1 MINLKV
7 FQKRLTLLHVTFII
21 LHFAFFN
28 SSCTPYRKI
37 SRQAD
42 NILLK
47 DSLLSMGHA
56 GICIYEPA
64 TQTYWYERQ
73 SGNYF
78 IPASNTK
85 LFTLYAGM
93 KYLGDS
99 ITGLLYQVKENG
111 ITAIIPTGD
120 PTFLHP
126 GFNKQPILSF
136 LQSQKSIQILFPPGK
151 FEAYGSGW
159 AWDDYMESYMVPR
172 SSFPIYGNMVY
183 MNQVGTDIVN
193 IFPQYFREMANQA
206 PSYEN
211 GFDVKRGFND
221 NRLIISDGLLKNKK
235 VPFYANEETLT
246 RLLDDTLKTK
256 THIGKQE
263 NVIGTYLPLYSRPS
277 DSLFTPMMHD
287 SDNYLAEQVLLMAC
301 DKKLGYM
308 CDGNIIDT
316 ILKTLMYDVPHK
328 PRWVDGSGLSR
339 YNLFTPKSFVYILEK
354 MKNEFGMHRMKTILP
369 TGGEGSLSNYFESAK
384 GSIFAKSGTLS
395 NNSALS
401 GYLYTQKGRL
411 LIFSIL
417 LNHYPAKAAG
427 ARHAM
432 ENFLL
437 HIRNNY

>member
-1 MINLKV
+1 MIHLKV
-7 FQKRLTLLHVTFII
+7 FPKRFNLLHVTFII
-21 LHFAFFN
+21 FHFAFFN
-28 SSCTPYRKI
+28 SSCTPYHNI

-42 NILLK
+42 KILLK
-47 DSLLSMGHA
+47 DASISMGHA

-64 TQTYWYERQ
+64 TRTFWYERQ

-99 ITGLLYQVKENG
+99 ITGLLYRKQENG

-126 GFNKQPILSF
+126 DFKKQPILSF
-136 LQSQKSIQILFPPGK
+136 LQSQESIQIDFPTGK
-151 FEAYGSGW
+151 FEDYGSGW

-172 SSFPIYGNMVY
+172 SVYPIYGNL
-183 MNQVGTDIVN
+183 VN
-193 IFPQYFREMANQA
+193 INRVSNDSVVIFPYYFNELAKQFR
-206 PSYEN
+206 SYKN
-211 GFDVKRGFND
+211 GIEVKRNFSD
-221 NRLIISDGLLKNKK
+221 NRLFISEGNRNNID
-235 VPFYANEETLT
+235 VPFYSKEETVA
-246 RLLDDTLKTK
+246 RLLEDTLKIK
-256 THIGKQE
+256 TG
-263 NVIGTYLPLYSRPS
+263 YLNPEISSGQYIKLYSRPS

-287 SDNYLAEQVLLMAC
+287 SDNYLAEQVLLMAGNNY
-301 DKKLGYM
+301 LGYM
-308 CDGNIIDT
+308 SDKIMIDSL
-316 ILKTLMYDVPHK
+316 LKTSLKDVPQK

-339 YNLFTPKSFVYILEK
+339 YNLFTPGSFVYILEK
-354 MKNEFGMHRMKTILP
+354 MKDEFGMPRMKIILP
-369 TGGEGSLSNYFESAK
+369 TGGEGSLYNYYETGK

-417 LNHYPAKAAG
+417 LNHYPGKAAG

-432 ENFLL
+432 EKFLL